1 MPGNYDVGYKRPPKS
16 TQFKKGQSGNPK
28 GRPKGTKD
36 LKTDLAEELQ
46 ERVLV
51 KEGSTER
58 KISKQ
63 RAMVKSLMAKAM
75 KGDARAIGLAY
86 NMVLRLFDLDED
98 EETEVPLNEDERA
111 VLQTLEEQILRRIEQ
126 RKATEQPPEPP
137 LPTIDFIDIS
147 AEPTQGE

>member
-1 MPGNYDVGYKRPPKS
+1 VGFIRPPKS
-16 TQFKKGQSGNPK
+16 TQFKKGQSGNPR

-75 KGDARAIGLAY
+75 KGDARAIALAY
-86 NMVLRLFDLDED
+86 NMVLRLFDLDEV
-98 EETEVPLNEDERA
+98 EEAEVPLNEDERA
-111 VLQTLEEQILRRIEQ
+111 VFQTLEDQILRRIEE
-126 RKATEQPPEPP
+126 RKASEQLSEPS
-137 LPTIDFIDIS
+137 LPAIDFIDIS

>member
-1 MPGNYDVGYKRPPKS
+1 MPDNGDVGYKRPPKS
-16 TQFKKGQSGNPK
+16 TQFKKGQSGNPR

-75 KGDARAIGLAY
+75 KGDARAIALAY
-86 NMVLRLFDLDED
+86 NMVLRLFDLDEV
-98 EETEVPLNEDERA
+98 EEAEVPLNEDERA
-111 VLQTLEEQILRRIEQ
+111 VFQTLEDQILRRIEE
-126 RKATEQPPEPP
+126 RKASEQLSEPS
-137 LPTIDFIDIS
+137 LPAIDFIDIS